1 MAIAIVSGL
10 PRSGTS
16 MMMKMLEAG
25 GMEVVGDE
33 VRKADIDNPKGYYE
47 LERVKKIK
55 EDASWLDGMQGKA
68 VKMVSMLLYDL
79 PPDKTYRII
88 FMKRNIEEILASQRK
103 MLQRRGEEAGGDDKE
118 LDRAFRQHLE
128 DLEKWMG
135 GQDNIRVLYLN
146 YNDIVSDP
154 GDSIQEVNR
163 FLGGGL
169 DVQKML
175 GVVDESLYRNRVSPG
190 SPDRQDRSRPT
201 AEGQSEDK
209 EKIEQQLR
217 ALGYM

>member
-79 PPDKTYRII
+79 PPDKTYSII

-118 LDRAFRQHLE
+118 LGRAFRQHLE
-128 DLEKWMG
+128 ELEKWMG
-135 GQDNIRVLYLN
+135 GQDNMRVLYLN
-146 YNDIVSDP
+146 YNDMVSDP